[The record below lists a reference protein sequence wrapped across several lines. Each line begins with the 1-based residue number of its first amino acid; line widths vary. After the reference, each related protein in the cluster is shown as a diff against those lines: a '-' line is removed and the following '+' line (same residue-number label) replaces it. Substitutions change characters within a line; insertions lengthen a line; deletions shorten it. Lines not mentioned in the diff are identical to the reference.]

1 MYKQLMEQ
9 YGGSVPFSV
18 IGGTKKKEP
27 KQTKRK
33 RGKKKRKTNQ
43 KLKKGSLSSQNQST
57 KSRHNRAMKYS
68 PGTILRKKGF
78 LYQLNENNKWIK
90 L

>member
-1 MYKQLMEQ
+1 MKPIYKQWMEQ

-18 IGGTKKKEP
+18 IGGTKKKKSE
-27 KQTKRK
+27 QTKRK
-33 RGKKKRKTNQ
+33 RGKTKHKTKQ
-43 KLKKGSLSSQNQST
+43 RLKKGSLSRHGQS
-57 KSRHNRAMKYS
+57 NKYS

>member
-9 YGGSVPFSV
+9 HGGSVPFSV

-33 RGKKKRKTNQ
+33 RGKKKQKTKQ
-43 KLKKGSLSSQNQST
+43 RLKKGSLSSQKPSR
-57 KSRHNRAMKYS
+57 SRHNRAMKYS
-68 PGTILRKKGF
+68 PGTILRRKDG
-78 LYQLNENNKWIK
+78 LYQLNENNKWFK